1 MFKFMF
7 FDTLTILSVVLIAL
21 TALAKGYIEFR
32 TAAWFVGGVT
42 VALGL
47 LRVSKMSLVRLAF
60 RVGFPLL
67 SLALFVIYNSNGR
80 KETILPLL
88 GAVLCLLIALFAIY
102 FMICGFRRKSQ

>member
-1 MFKFMF
+1 MFKTMF
-7 FDTLTILSVVLIAL
+7 FDALTLLSVLIIAL
-21 TALAKGYIEFR
+21 NAMVKGYIEPKM
-32 TAAWFVGGVT
+32 AALLVGGVT

-80 KETILPLL
+80 KETVLPLL

-102 FMICGFRRKSQ
+102 FMICGFRRKPQ